1 MVDDKTG
8 EGGGGGGGACLVGA
22 GRRGGGWKFGRW
34 EVGHG
39 TRDVE

>member
-1 MVDDKTG
+1 VVDDKTGG
-8 EGGGGGGGACLVGA
+8 EGGGGGTCLVGA

-34 EVGHG
+34 EVGPG